1 MSRNITKLSKRVDD
15 ALAEV
20 RALKI
25 TVQLGGI
32 SYDKAKMKADKLLK
46 VVNIA
51 SAEIAKKYGR
61 KYREIKFVD
70 L

>member
-1 MSRNITKLSKRVDD
+1 MRHNKTNLSKRVDD

-20 RALKI
+20 KGLKL

-32 SYDKAKMKADKLLK
+32 SYDKAKEKAEKLLE

-51 SAEIAKKYGR
+51 GAEIAKRYGR
-61 KYREIKFVD
+61 KYREIKFTD